1 MRLFIGVIKIR
12 KNMKR
17 RFWIVLLLF
26 VGLMFNNINNACT
39 NFIVTKGA
47 SKDGSVMITYSADS
61 YQMYGEL
68 YHWKAAVYPKG
79 TMLEIYEWD
88 TGKLLGEIPEAEV
101 TYNVIG
107 NINEN
112 QVSIGE
118 TTFVGRDGLVNEEG
132 IMDYGSLIYVA
143 LQRSRSAK
151 EAIEIMTNLVAEYG
165 YYSSGESFSIA
176 DKNEAW
182 ILELIGK
189 GPGIKG
195 AVWVARRIPDGYVS
209 GHANYARIQ
218 TFPKDDPENCL
229 YSEDVISFAREKGYY
244 SGSDEDFDFAQVYN
258 PLDFGNVRYCDARV
272 WSIFRRVNKD
282 MDKYLEYIRGNSFE
296 RMPLWIKPDEKLSV
310 QDVMHLMRDHYEGT
324 EMDMT
329 KGAAAGPYG
338 SPYRCS
344 PLTFDIGGDE
354 RYFNERP
361 ISTYQTGFSFVS
373 QLRSHLPDEV
383 GGILWFGMD
392 DTYMTVYT
400 PMYCSMTEIPQ
411 NYRRGLGSL
420 GQFTWESA
428 FWVFNSVS
436 NFVYPRYSLAIGD
449 LQRKQNEMEGEYF
462 SKQETVENTALSLL
476 KKSKGEAV
484 SYLTK
489 YSIDAGDNTYKT
501 WKEFFGFMMMKYI
514 DGVVKDEYANPI
526 RVGYPVEFRKL
537 IVEQSEYDNAWKEI
551 NTDKEFGY
559 SECIS
564 KADECLKNME
574 YKSAKEHYEAALELK
589 ENEAYPKEQL
599 AKIEKMM
606 TSLEELHKTQ
616 FVN

>member
-1 MRLFIGVIKIR
+1 MIR
-12 KNMKR
+12 K
-17 RFWIVLLLF
+17 FWIVVLLF
-26 VGLMFNNINNACT
+26 VGLMLNNINNACT

-88 TGKLLGEIPEAEV
+88 TGKLLGKIPEAEV
-101 TYNVIG
+101 TYNVVG

-118 TTFVGRDGLVNEEG
+118 TTFVGREELINEDA
-132 IMDYGSLIYVA
+132 IMDYGSLIYIA
-143 LQRSRSAK
+143 LQRARSAK
-151 EAIEIMTNLVAEYG
+151 DAIKIMTGLVAEHG

-189 GPGIKG
+189 GPDIKG

-218 TFPKDDPENCL
+218 TFPKNDPENCL

-244 SGSDEDFDFAQVYN
+244 SGSDDDFDFAQAYN

-272 WSIFRRVNKD
+272 WSLFRRVNKD
-282 MDKYLEYIRGNSFE
+282 MDKYLEYIRGNSLE

-310 QDVMHLMRDHYEGT
+310 QDVMHLMRDHFEGT

-344 PLTFDIGGDE
+344 PLTWDIGGDE
-354 RYFNERP
+354 KYFSERP

-373 QLRSHLPDEV
+373 QLRSQLPDEV
-383 GGILWFGMD
+383 GGIIWFGMD

-420 GQFTWESA
+420 GKFTWESA

-436 NFVYPRYSLAIGD
+436 NFIYPRYSLAIDD
-449 LQRKQNEMEGEYF
+449 LQRKQNEIEGGYLQQLKTIE
-462 SKQETVENTALSLL
+462 ETALSLL

-484 SYLTK
+484 DYLTK
-489 YSIDAGDNTYKT
+489 YSIEAGNNTYNT
-501 WKEFFGFMMMKYI
+501 WKDFFGFMMMKYI
-514 DGVVKDEYANPI
+514 DGVVKDEYAKPK
-526 RVGYPVEFRKL
+526 RVGYPLEFRKHM
-537 IVEQSEYDNAWKEI
+537 VEQTTYDISFKEL
-551 NTDKEFGY
+551 NTDTEVSFNDLIKKGD
-559 SECIS
+559 SCLS
-564 KADECLKNME
+564 KME
-574 YKSAKEHYEAALELK
+574 YKNAKEHYEKALELK
-589 ENEAYPKEQL
+589 AEDSYPKEQL
-599 AKIEKMM
+599 AKIEKMLASM
-606 TSLEELHKTQ
+606 EELHKTQ
-616 FVN
+616 FAN

>member
-1 MRLFIGVIKIR
+1 MKRKFWMVVFLFIG
-12 KNMKR
+12 
-17 RFWIVLLLF
+17 LTL
-26 VGLMFNNINNACT
+26 NNINNACT

-88 TGKLLGEIPEAEV
+88 TGKLLGKIPEAEV
-101 TYNVIG
+101 TYNVVG

-118 TTFVGRDGLVNEEG
+118 TTFVGREELINEDA

-143 LQRSRSAK
+143 LQRAKSAK
-151 EAIEIMTNLVAEYG
+151 DAIKIMTDLVAEHG

-189 GPGIKG
+189 GPDVKG

-218 TFPKDDPENCL
+218 TFPKNDPENCL

-244 SGSDEDFDFAQVYN
+244 SGNDDDFDFAQAYN

-282 MDKYLEYIRGNSFE
+282 MDKYLEYIRGNSLE
-296 RMPLWIKPDEKLSV
+296 RMPLWIKPDEELSV
-310 QDVMHLMRDHYEGT
+310 QDVMHLMRDHFEGT

-344 PLTFDIGGDE
+344 PLTWDIGGDE
-354 RYFNERP
+354 KYFSERP

-373 QLRSHLPDEV
+373 QLRSNLPDEI
-383 GGILWFGMD
+383 GGIIWFGMD

-420 GQFTWESA
+420 GKFTWDSA

-436 NFVYPRYSLAIGD
+436 NFVYPRYSLAIDD
-449 LQRKQNEMEGEYF
+449 LQRKQNEIEGGYLQQQKTIE
-462 SKQETVENTALSLL
+462 ETALSLL

-484 SYLTK
+484 DYLTK
-489 YSIDAGDNTYKT
+489 YSINAGNKTYET
-501 WKEFFGFMMMKYI
+501 WKDFFGFMMMKYI
-514 DGVVKDEYANPI
+514 DGVVKDEYANPK

-537 IVEQSEYDNAWKEI
+537 MVEQSGYDNSWKNL
-551 NTDKEFGY
+551 NTDKEFAFKESVKKG
-559 SECIS
+559 
-564 KADECLKNME
+564 DECLKKME
-574 YKSAKEHYEAALELK
+574 YKSAKEHYESALELK
-589 ENEAYPKEQL
+589 SDETYPKDQL
-599 AKIEKMM
+599 AKIEKMLASM
-606 TSLEELHKTQ
+606 EELHKTQ
-616 FVN
+616 FAN